1 MSVDSTTE
9 TRPRV
14 VVLALSYR
22 PQQRVQN
29 YVSELVAAGV
39 DVDLVL
45 AEAKSTEDLE
55 LDPRVHISTV
65 MNAELRDVPLRRYER
80 ALVFQLPAKI
90 IGKAQSLTS
99 GRKVLTPLDRTIS
112 FAGRGQK
119 WVSRGVHGKLFWP
132 AFRVLRPWI
141 LVRRGRGPVEALDL
155 AGADRIVAA
164 DTAAIPLAWRLA
176 KRYPEV
182 RATTALDRKPYLAEK
197 LN

>member
-55 LDPRVHISTV
+55 LDPRVRISTV
-65 MNAELRDVPLRRYER
+65 LNAELRDVPPHALAALRPGR
-80 ALVFQLPAKI
+80 AGVRGEPDA
-90 IGKAQSLTS
+90 S
-99 GRKVLTPLDRTIS
+99 GRDPDP
-112 FAGRGQK
+112 
-119 WVSRGVHGKLFWP
+119 H
-132 AFRVLRPWI
+132 
-141 LVRRGRGPVEALDL
+141 AL
-155 AGADRIVAA
+155 
-164 DTAAIPLAWRLA
+164 
-176 KRYPEV
+176 
-182 RATTALDRKPYLAEK
+182 
-197 LN
+197 